1 MDCLPV
7 SLLMVDLGFV
17 GFGVFLLLAEKCGSA
32 LKLHCV
38 ALPSDESGTD

>member
-1 MDCLPV
+1 
-7 SLLMVDLGFV
+7 MVGLGFL
-17 GFGVFLLLAEKCGSA
+17 GFGGFLLLAEKCDSA